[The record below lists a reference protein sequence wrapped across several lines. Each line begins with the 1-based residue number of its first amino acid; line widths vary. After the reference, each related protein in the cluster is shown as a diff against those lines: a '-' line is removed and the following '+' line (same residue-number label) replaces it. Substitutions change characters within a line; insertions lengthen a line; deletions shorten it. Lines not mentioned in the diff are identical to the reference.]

1 MACLGYFEWRG
12 TAKSAVPDEHGGV
25 TGGANDAEV
34 HFSLASLLAHHVH
47 NTTHQN
53 CPADQSKTPIQPA
66 KGHGKEGGFG
76 SGPLRV

>member
-12 TAKSAVPDEHGGV
+12 TAESAVPDEHGGV
-25 TGGANDAEV
+25 TCGANDAEV

-47 NTTHQN
+47 NTTHED
-53 CPADQSKTPIQPA
+53 CPADQSKTPIQPTE
-66 KGHGKEGGFG
+66 GHGKEGGFG